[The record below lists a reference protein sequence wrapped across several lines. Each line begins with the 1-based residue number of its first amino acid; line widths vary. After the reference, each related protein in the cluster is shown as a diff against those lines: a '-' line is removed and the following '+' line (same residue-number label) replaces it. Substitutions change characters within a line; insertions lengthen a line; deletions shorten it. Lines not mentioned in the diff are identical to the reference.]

1 MEEKTMMF
9 RRLQALG
16 EDKFRRIT
24 DEFMRGTPVSWV
36 ARLIQQEWGDCRDLE
51 EYKLT
56 RQLKR
61 LYKAIWNEFFS
72 RLEER
77 AQRNATFKTNLTG
90 GSKHAVLEQLVELAL
105 LEQQRMVALLE
116 KEQRGNKILGELTTV
131 MSDYF
136 KLLVAIQRLRFDLG
150 IDEYKLG
157 MPAVKEDWDSKWQ
170 REQEVHNQIYEAGK
184 KLEKIF
190 KEYKVPQSPDISD
203 ITSGA

>member
-1 MEEKTMMF
+1 MMF

-36 ARLIQQEWGDCRDLE
+36 ARLIQQEWGDHRDLE

-90 GSKHAVLEQLVELAL
+90 SKHAVLEQLVELAL
-105 LEQQRMVALLE
+105 LEKQRMVALLE

-157 MPAVKEDWDSKWQ
+157 MPAVKEDRDSKWQ

-203 ITSGA
+203 ITSGAKNL